1 MCDAAIRTK
10 AAERRGAPRPA
21 DTPSALATRW
31 AKVRVEEKSES
42 SPEEA
47 MEAEDWASDQVVRM
61 VGGQDRSWLFLFPF
75 VERVLPSVFLSARM
89 RPYYDRSGRSGLRK
103 TGK

>member
-1 MCDAAIRTK
+1 MSDAAIRTK
-10 AAERRGAPRPA
+10 AAEHRDAPRPA

-31 AKVRVEEKSES
+31 ARVRVEEKTES

-47 MEAEDWASDQVVRM
+47 IEAEDWASDQVVQK
-61 VGGQDRSWLFLFPF
+61 VGGQGRSWLFLFPF
-75 VERVLPSVFLSARM
+75 VECLLPSVLLSARM

-103 TGK
+103 TGR